1 MNFLVDFNFL
11 STRPSIHS
19 FSSLSTLS
27 VRVCMLLT
35 LNLKFMCTAS
45 AWVLFFFFFGGG
57 LYCRDPSSNPTQS
70 SYLFSFSSI
79 LLSQCNWIT
88 RAFDFIPFC
97 YCYFFS
103 LISMVNKMR
112 YWWLGIDHG
121 IWKWVLQFCLGSV
134 WLLTLNLI
142 FQIDEEINLDWSLEF
157 RMDNP
162 NFWLPIYWQ
171 MWREFGRSSMQ
182 TTFNWTRKSNIW
194 RWHRTL
200 NNNNNIDHKKKVE
213 GFVLRRKEKD
223 VPPLKTKWTSRLI
236 RSWSFF
242 FECSHRR
249 TLVPSS
255 VSPSQIW
262 QAVAMA
268 TLVLCFQAT
277 YSQLAPPPPSWLFL
291 FETLDI
297 FLELTGALK
306 RQQLAVSTYALGNWT
321 PETSHSIKYRFRVLH
336 RLTHL
341 SIDWIRPKYE

>member
-200 NNNNNIDHKKKVE
+200 NNNNNIDHKKKWKVLSCE
-213 GFVLRRKEKD
+213 GRKKMFHR
-223 VPPLKTKWTSRLI
+223 WRLN
-236 RSWSFF
+236 
-242 FECSHRR
+242 
-249 TLVPSS
+249 
-255 VSPSQIW
+255 
-262 QAVAMA
+262 
-268 TLVLCFQAT
+268 
-277 YSQLAPPPPSWLFL
+277 
-291 FETLDI
+291 
-297 FLELTGALK
+297 G
-306 RQQLAVSTYALGNWT
+306 RQ
-321 PETSHSIKYRFRVLH
+321 
-336 RLTHL
+336 
-341 SIDWIRPKYE
+341 D